1 MWSEEIDENLID
13 EWREIN
19 SEIQLIT
26 FRIRLS
32 YQKIFNLLSKREH
45 QFKSNKSRSIVIPCR
60 YGKSNQYLQSSS
72 HLLLIPQNSL

>member
-1 MWSEEIDENLID
+1 MLLWSGGGDWIGKIDENLID

-45 QFKSNKSRSIVIPCR
+45 QFKSNKSR
-60 YGKSNQYLQSSS
+60 
-72 HLLLIPQNSL
+72 